1 MTLNIFE
8 NWTRDM
14 FFLAQLQA
22 YDFIGKAINGFK
34 QPGVRISIW
43 TVNGSQNEVSVVR
56 KFNVDYQGFI
66 IGFYDIEIYVMVFI
80 NNN

>member
-1 MTLNIFE
+1 MRIGPE
-8 NWTRDM
+8 M

-22 YDFIGKAINGFK
+22 SNSPDNHDIIGKVINGFK

-43 TVNGSQNEVSVVR
+43 AVNGKQNEVFVVR

-66 IGFYDIEIYVMVFI
+66 IGLYDIEIYVMVFI

>member
-1 MTLNIFE
+1 
-8 NWTRDM
+8 M

-22 YDFIGKAINGFK
+22 SNFSDNHDIIGKAINGFK

-43 TVNGSQNEVSVVR
+43 TVNGSQNEVFVVR
-56 KFNVDYQGFI
+56 KFNVNYQRFI
-66 IGFYDIEIYVMVFI
+66 IGYDIEIYVMVFI